1 MLFQRFAFLISYTYY
16 WQVCFVLV
24 QVPVDEP
31 IKEIKE
37 VLIKQADELE
47 KVLLEK
53 INVIENLIEST
64 KKTTSMMQHEAT
76 NSGNKDLN
84 DAGFIGGCTRA
95 SIIDKPNNQNMLA
108 THNVIHRKLSS
119 IDRPLIAN
127 ENASLLQVNVRHRKL
142 STAGIQFANQNTL
155 FSPDANIS
163 RRKTSNN
170 DKPIDVILNM
180 PPSHSHK
187 NHN

>member
-1 MLFQRFAFLISYTYY
+1 M
-16 WQVCFVLV
+16 
-24 QVPVDEP
+24 
-31 IKEIKE
+31 
-37 VLIKQADELE
+37 
-47 KVLLEK
+47 EK

-84 DAGFIGGCTRA
+84 DIGFIGGCTRA
-95 SIIDKPNNQNMLA
+95 SIIDKPSFANNQNMLA
-108 THNVIHRKLSS
+108 THNVNVIHRKLSS

-142 STAGIQFANQNTL
+142 SAAGIQLANQNTL

-170 DKPIDVILNM
+170 DKPIDVIQNI